1 LYWKLFLKK
10 RKNRNIKNFGEVMEM
25 KKIKAAVLFMVA
37 FIGVLFFFLLGAIGH
52 FRSLKV

>member
-1 LYWKLFLKK
+1 
-10 RKNRNIKNFGEVMEM
+10 M